1 VRPHVA
7 TSFAVGE
14 AVRKAIGAFGES
26 VEELAVADAL
36 LINSG
41 VSIDEAYLDRAPRVR
56 AIASASVGYDNVDV
70 EALARRG
77 IAFANSRGSLTDA
90 VADLTFALVVMALR
104 RLPQSIDWVRS
115 GRWGRGEDFP
125 FAHDVAAKTLGI
137 VGMGEIG
144 AALAARARVAKMRIV
159 YANRQRRNDDEA
171 LGASYRRFEDLLA
184 ESDVVV
190 ALVPLTAET
199 HRLFDAGAFARMRRG
214 AYFVNAARG
223 AIVDTDALVAAL
235 GSGRLAGAALD
246 VTDPDPLPADH
257 PLLAHPDVVVTPHI
271 GSATVETRERM
282 SLVAVENLRAYF
294 AGEPMPTAVALPRL
308 TR

>member
-235 GSGRLAGAALD
+235 ASGRLAGAALD